1 MYKNEFKWTPE
12 LNSKAQTIILLEEN
26 KGGKLHDIGLDN
38 DLLYKT
44 AKEEIDTL
52 DFIKIQNLHARN
64 VINRVKRQH
73 TEWKEV
79 FVNCISDGVVSRYI
93 ENSFAS
99 IMTTKHNPIKK

>member
-1 MYKNEFKWTPE
+1 MYKNEFKWIPE

-44 AKEEIDTL
+44 TKEEIDTL

-79 FVNCISDGVVSRYI
+79 FVNCISDRGGIQIYR
-93 ENSFAS
+93 ELLCLNNDNK
-99 IMTTKHNPIKK
+99 TQPN